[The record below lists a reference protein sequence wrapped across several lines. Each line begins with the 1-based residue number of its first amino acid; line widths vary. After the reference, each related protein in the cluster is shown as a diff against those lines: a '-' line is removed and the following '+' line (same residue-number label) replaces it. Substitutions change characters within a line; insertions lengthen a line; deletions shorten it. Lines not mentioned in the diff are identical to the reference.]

1 MSFRDPPAVERLF
14 PRKQIATLIA
24 TLVVA
29 AAFASNAEA
38 HGMGNFY
45 ASPFFRNQ
53 GRQPAQPCEKEKRR
67 RLEEAFARAR
77 EKRLAELRAERAE
90 AAAAAAKRARLAAL
104 EQKKAAAAKQA
115 AKAAAATPQTALA
128 QQTPP
133 RVIAAAA
140 KGDLMPVSTNGA
152 ETAASGQTATKT
164 ASATPQLCRRYS
176 AAADSVIDVP
186 CK

>member
-1 MSFRDPPAVERLF
+1 ML
-14 PRKQIATLIA
+14 KIATLIAIA

-38 HGMGNFY
+38 HGMGSFY

-53 GRQPAQPCEKEKRR
+53 GRQPAQPCENDKRR

-77 EKRLAELRAERAE
+77 AKRLAELRAERAE

-104 EQKKAAAAKQA
+104 EQKKMAAVKQA
-115 AKAAAATPQTALA
+115 AKAAAHERQTAD
-128 QQTPP
+128 QPTPP
-133 RVIAAAA
+133 QVIAAAA
-140 KGDLMPVSTNGA
+140 KGDLLPASSPPT
-152 ETAASGQTATKT
+152 ETTSSGQQTTKT
-164 ASATPQLCRRYS
+164 AAVAPQLCRRYS